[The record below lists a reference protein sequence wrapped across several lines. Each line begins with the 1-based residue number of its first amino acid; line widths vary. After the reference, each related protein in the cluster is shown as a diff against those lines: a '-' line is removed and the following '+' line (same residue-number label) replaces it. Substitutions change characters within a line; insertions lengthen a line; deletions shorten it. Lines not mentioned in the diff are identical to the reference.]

1 MQDFFK
7 EQTSKL
13 LTYVAPGGHTRV
25 AEVRG
30 LGGGVAQ
37 DVAYG
42 DLLAGVHVL
51 QVPHCQGNSLHLQYN
66 EQIAREG
73 KKEELGP
80 GVS

>member
-30 LGGGVAQ
+30 LGGGVAL

-51 QVPHCQGNSLHLQYN
+51 QVPTARATVSTYN
-66 EQIAREG
+66 TMNR
-73 KKEELGP
+73 
-80 GVS
+80 